1 MKHLIIYCHPNPD
14 SFNNAIVDAF
24 IGSLKTEGHEVVVRD
39 LYAMR
44 FDPVLKASDFEA
56 LREGNT
62 PTDIKTE
69 QEHVKWA
76 DAFTM
81 VYPIWWTGLPALIKG
96 YIDRVFSYG
105 FAYAYGEN
113 GDINKL
119 LSGKKGLIIN
129 THGTPSEIYS
139 RTGMYD
145 GLKMTSDTGIY
156 EFCGIK
162 PVGHIFFGS
171 VPQIDD
177 HARKQMLEE
186 VKGKAISLFE

>member
-1 MKHLIIYCHPNPD
+1 MKHLIVYCHPNPD
-14 SFNNAIVDAF
+14 SFNNAIVETF
-24 IGSLKTEGHEVVVRD
+24 IASLKEQGNEVVVRD

-62 PTDIKTE
+62 PADIKAE

-105 FAYAYGEN
+105 FAYEYEN
-113 GDINKL
+113 DGTISKL
-119 LSGKKGLIIN
+119 LAGKKGLIIN
-129 THGTPSEIYS
+129 THGTPAEIYS
-139 RTGMYD
+139 KTGMYD
-145 GLKMTSDTGIY
+145 GLKITSDIGIY
-156 EFCGIK
+156 EFCGIS

-177 HARKQMLEE
+177 AARKKMLEE
-186 VKGKAISLFE
+186 VRGKAVSLFE